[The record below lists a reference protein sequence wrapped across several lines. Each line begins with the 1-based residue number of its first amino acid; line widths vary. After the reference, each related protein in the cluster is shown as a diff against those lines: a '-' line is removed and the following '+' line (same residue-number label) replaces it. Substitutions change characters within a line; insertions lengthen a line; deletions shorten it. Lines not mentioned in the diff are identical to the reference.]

1 MNPQQLWE
9 TTMDPATRVLKKV
22 TVEDALRA
30 DELFSVLMGD
40 AVLPRKEFISAHA
53 KEVENLDV

>member
-1 MNPQQLWE
+1 
-9 TTMDPATRVLKKV
+9 
-22 TVEDALRA
+22 VEDALRA